1 MYISQ
6 QNDIRVETNYHHGD
20 ADTINSWM
28 NESRVLRNLWPMF
41 LFYIPISNK
50 SSRYTTLKVPE
61 NIWFSGVFR
70 GYNMKTLVGNGL
82 GIKQKHFEA

>member
-1 MYISQ
+1 
-6 QNDIRVETNYHHGD
+6 
-20 ADTINSWM
+20 
-28 NESRVLRNLWPMF
+28 MF